1 MKTVVV
7 TGAAG
12 YIGGQTALAFKDAGY
27 QVIGIDRTPVPE
39 HLADVFADFWQD
51 DFSDTNCLHLIARAE
66 PVAIVH
72 CAGSSLVG
80 PSMTDPSTYYQN
92 NFVNTKKMLDYFVA
106 NKIKTTKIVFSS
118 TASVYGEP
126 VMVPV
131 QEEDP
136 MQPINPYG
144 ESKLMV
150 EMMLKS
156 YYAAYGLPYVIF
168 RYFNVAGAD
177 HQLRHGPV
185 SGGTHI
191 ITRLLD
197 SIKNNSEFVLNGT
210 SYPTPDGT
218 CVRDY
223 IHVEDLASAH
233 VMAAEIDSAVGVFN
247 LSNNRGYSNKE
258 VIEAI
263 ESATG
268 HHPIVSTGAVRP
280 GDPAMLTA
288 SSDRWQSLTGWQ
300 PSYNLVDMIRHAW
313 KWHNK

>member
-27 QVIGIDRTPVPE
+27 RVIGIDRNPVPD

-66 PVAIVH
+66 PVAVVH

-80 PSMTDPSTYYQN
+80 PSMTDPSPYYQN

-280 GDPAMLTA
+280 GDPAILTA

-300 PSYNLVDMIRHAW
+300 PTYNLVDMIAHSW
-313 KWHNK
+313 KWFNK